1 MSRNFMEGL
10 VATFIVVV
18 LCFWVL
24 PELTKITGM
33 LSVRFYWIL
42 GTILI
47 TVIILSLVRRRNQ

>member
-1 MSRNFMEGL
+1 MEGL